1 MFLAFF
7 IPFFYFILLFWLNDL
22 SFWLLIGITFLLRTI
37 FFFFFW
43 LWDSYWRSFNRYFFF
58 FCPLLNKINLF
69 KLANIVNIV
78 AHSHSKRIFVDY
90 FIFIKLSFLNFIL
103 SNIFWKSFKKLCIFI
118 IMNNQIQSTKLVFK
132 GNWLNW
138 REWTTNFE

>member
-1 MFLAFF
+1 MLLAFF
-7 IPFFYFILLFWLNDL
+7 IPFFYFILLFWLNDF
-22 SFWLLIGITFLLRTI
+22 SFWLLISITFLLRTI

-43 LWDSYWRSFNRYFFF
+43 LWDSYRRSFNRYFFF
-58 FCPLLNKINLF
+58 LCPLLNKINLF

-78 AHSHSKRIFVDY
+78 AHSHCKRIFVDY

-118 IMNNQIQSTKLVFK
+118 IMNHQI
-132 GNWLNW
+132 
-138 REWTTNFE
+138 